1 MSMMNDDI
9 FGKFADICDNPGRQL
24 KAYKERGKK
33 IIGCLP
39 MYCPEE
45 IIYACG
51 GLPFG
56 LWGAD
61 IGISKA
67 KEYMPAFF
75 CGILQ
80 TELEMA
86 VNRKLDGLDAVVLT
100 QLCDSLKCFSQN
112 ITVAAPQLRYIY
124 LQQPQLRS
132 GDPARKFFA
141 ARLSEFADEIA
152 AITGAKYTEAS
163 LSEAVG
169 VYNENR
175 TLLRRF
181 TELAATHPAT
191 VTPRMRLCVI
201 KSGYFCDRAEH
212 NELLKTINS
221 RLADLPT
228 EKWKGKRVVTTGI
241 IADSTEFLSAL
252 EENGIRIVADDVA
265 HESRQFRTD
274 VLSADID
281 GIAKRYLSMHSCSL
295 LYGGVTQ
302 RAKLVAALAEKYH
315 ADGVIC
321 LMTKFCDPEEYDYP
335 LLRDAVENIGVPF
348 ITIEQDKSIKQSGQ
362 LRTILQTFAEF
373 A

>member
-1 MSMMNDDI
+1 MNESI
-9 FGKFADICDNPGRQL
+9 FGRFIDICNSPSRQL
-24 KAYKERGKK
+24 KTYKERGWKV
-33 IIGCLP
+33 IGCLP

-45 IIYACG
+45 IVYACG

-56 LWGAD
+56 LWGAE

-86 VNRKLDGLDAVVLT
+86 ISHRLDGLDAVVLT

-112 ITVAAPQLRYIY
+112 ISVAAPQLKYIY
-124 LQQPQLRS
+124 LQQPQLRDS
-132 GDPARKFFA
+132 ESARKFSV
-141 ARLSEFADEIA
+141 ARYHKFADEVA
-152 AITGAKYTEAS
+152 EITGINYSAATLTA
-163 LSEAVG
+163 AVG
-169 VYNENR
+169 IYNENR
-175 TLLRRF
+175 ALLRRF
-181 TELAATHPAT
+181 AELAATHPVT
-191 VTPRMRLCVI
+191 VTPRIRSCVI

-212 NELLKTINS
+212 NELLKTLNS
-221 RLADLPT
+221 FLEDLPA
-228 EKWKGKRVVTTGI
+228 EKCKGKRVVTTGI
-241 IADSTEFLSAL
+241 IADHSELLSVL
-252 EENGIRIVADDVA
+252 EENDICIVADDVA

-274 VLSADID
+274 VSSVDLD
-281 GIAKRYLSMHSCSL
+281 GIAERYLSMQGCSL

-302 RAKLVAALAEKYH
+302 RAKQVSALIEKYD

-335 LLRDAVENIGVPF
+335 LLRDTVENMGVPF